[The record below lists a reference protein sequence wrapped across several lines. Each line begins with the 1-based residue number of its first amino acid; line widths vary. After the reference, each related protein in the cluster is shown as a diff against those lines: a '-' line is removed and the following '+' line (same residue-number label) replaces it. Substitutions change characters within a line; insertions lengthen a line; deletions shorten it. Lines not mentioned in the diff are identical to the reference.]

1 MNQLLVA
8 LSQYINP
15 VMKQISLKHLY
26 QAKNPI
32 FCLETVSDIVFK
44 YLVKCTNNYIKKNFE
59 STKQLTTHGQNWFNL

>member
-15 VMKQISLKHLY
+15 VTKQISLKRLY

-44 YLVKCTNNYIKKNFE
+44 YLVKCTNNYIYI
-59 STKQLTTHGQNWFNL
+59 

>member
-1 MNQLLVA
+1 MSLPYPTAFFFVRLFYTMNQLLVA

-15 VMKQISLKHLY
+15 VTKQISLKRLY

-44 YLVKCTNNYIKKNFE
+44 YLVKCTNNYIYI
-59 STKQLTTHGQNWFNL
+59 

>member
-15 VMKQISLKHLY
+15 VMKQISLKRLY

-44 YLVKCTNNYIKKNFE
+44 YLVKCTNNYIYI
-59 STKQLTTHGQNWFNL
+59 

>member
-1 MNQLLVA
+1 MSLPYPTAFFFVRLFYTMNQLLVA

-15 VMKQISLKHLY
+15 VMKQISLKRLY

-44 YLVKCTNNYIKKNFE
+44 YLVKCTNNYIYI
-59 STKQLTTHGQNWFNL
+59 